1 MATDLILGR
10 DLGRTKPVPRHQ
22 RGNRALQHRR
32 DDTIQDISVSLMD
45 MDSAIMYY
53 FENIIK
59 PTVIE
64 NGETVKVPIMYSS
77 PERWTA
83 IQKTGFMRD
92 KKRQVILPVIAFRRT
107 GMEKDETMP
116 VDKMDPE
123 EPKLHYSFERKYNP
137 RNRYDN
143 FTVQQGLL
151 PQREYYNVAIP
162 DYMILSYDFI
172 IWTHYIEQM
181 NKLVERINWSAGSY
195 WGERDRMRF
204 RTNIDSFT
212 DSTEVTDRDRI
223 VKTEFSVSLRGYLI
237 PEAFNELAGPH
248 TAGTYITPSQVLI
261 GTETDVPVAP
271 LMEELTG
278 GDTLSGAAA
287 SVAGPTGGGST
298 SVTLGHTFA
307 LTSGLGITITNDGIA
322 FDGSEAV
329 THEISIPQV
338 VNTDSNVQFNQVTSS
353 LLVGSSN
360 PLIID
365 NDGITGNVVI
375 NGSLTTTSNLSVT
388 GNASISGTLTAQ
400 EFHTEFVSASMLSIS
415 GSTRFGDT
423 IDDTHYFTGSM
434 YLSGSYVLGGHSVDE
449 ISNDTSLTDNSSTAL
464 VTEYAARQYISGLG
478 SSGEQAYLRKQYVKL
493 STTLVSTNTASFNAV
508 TASAPAGLTSTTE
521 HDFLFFINGQY
532 MEHDAIEIQQ
542 AGSSMYLKV
551 DTDSIGYDLENDDEI
566 LAWGKFNS

>member
-1 MATDLILGR
+1 MAIDLVVGR
-10 DLGRTKPVPRHQ
+10 DLGRKKPVPRNQ
-22 RGNRALQHRR
+22 RASVNRALQYKR
-32 DDTIQDISVSLMD
+32 DDTVQDVSISLMD
-45 MDSAIMYY
+45 IDSTIMYY
-53 FENIIK
+53 FENVIK

-77 PERWTA
+77 PERWFA
-83 IQKTGFMRD
+83 IQKSGFMRD
-92 KKRQVILPVIAFRRT
+92 SKRQIILPVIAFRRT
-107 GMEKDETMP
+107 GMEKDTAIP
-116 VDKMDPE
+116 VDKMNPE
-123 EPKLHYSFERKYNP
+123 DPKLHYTFEKKYSQK
-137 RNRYDN
+137 NRYDN
-143 FTVQQGLL
+143 FSIQQGLL

-172 IWTHYIEQM
+172 VWTSYIEQM
-181 NKLVERINWSAGSY
+181 NKLVERINWSAGAY
-195 WGERDRMRF
+195 WGEPNKMRF
-204 RTNIDSFT
+204 RTNIDSYT
-212 DSTEVTDRDRI
+212 DTTEVSDRDRI
-223 VKTEFSVSLRGYLI
+223 VKTEFSVTLNGYLI

-248 TAGTYITPSQVLI
+248 TAGTFLTPKQVLI
-261 GTETDVPVAP
+261 GTETDVPVAT
-271 LMEELTG
+271 LMEQLG
-278 GDTLSGAAA
+278 GVEPLS
-287 SVAGPTGGGST
+287 SVSPLGGGGGTT
-298 SVTLGHTFA
+298 SVTLGHTFSITA
-307 LTSGLGITITNDGIA
+307 GTGITLTNDGIA
-322 FDGSEAV
+322 FDGSESV

-360 PLIID
+360 PLTIN

-375 NGSLTTTSNLSVT
+375 IGSLTTTSDLSVT

-400 EFHTEFVSASMLSIS
+400 EFHTEYVSASMLSIS

-478 SSGEQAYLRKQYVKL
+478 SAGEQAYLRKQFVKL
-493 STTLVSTNTASFNAV
+493 STTLVSNSTASFNAV

-532 MEHDAIEIQQ
+532 MEHDALEIQQ
-542 AGSSMYLKV
+542 AASTFYLKV
-551 DTDSIGYDLENDDEI
+551 DTDSIGYVLESDDEI